1 MSQKLWR
8 KYLKTHKARH
18 AHTKVKN
25 CFQNLVQL
33 RLKNKNVLVPINNF
47 QPKTWKLLPNI
58 YLLLSP
64 CWAKLWVDFALDF
77 VKHKA
82 VTLIPLN
89 MKKNIVNYGTRIS
102 IIFQNWFYNDFVLLN
117 KYMDDKDL
125 LHIRSYNPFSLS
137 QYFLFLFSFLNV
149 MRCATWYHLHNLKN
163 VKNNHGGVLLLVK
176 LQASACKLRKWYQIA
191 QRMAYYFLRLK
202 YVTHQPQVEKKS
214 LHPQIHIYPQF
225 TSSQNWTLVPAVKRR
240 ELRHSPM
247 KVRKH

>member
-1 MSQKLWR
+1 MDVSLERTSRLMSQKLWR
-8 KYLKTHKARH
+8 KYPKTHKAWH
-18 AHTKVKN
+18 AHTKVKI

-137 QYFLFLFSFLNV
+137 QYFLFFFFFK
-149 MRCATWYHLHNLKN
+149 CDA
-163 VKNNHGGVLLLVK
+163 
-176 LQASACKLRKWYQIA
+176 LR
-191 QRMAYYFLRLK
+191 
-202 YVTHQPQVEKKS
+202 
-214 LHPQIHIYPQF
+214 
-225 TSSQNWTLVPAVKRR
+225 NLVPFAQFKKCEKQPWRSVTF
-240 ELRHSPM
+240 S
-247 KVRKH
+247 